1 MRNVAKPAFDDSH
14 STMRIHTD
22 FKMGFIRQVAM
33 WSLTIGLP
41 SFAYSAE
48 EVPSAK
54 AILKTVRV
62 AQSAQNMTVTGK
74 LRAGGKSIPFTLT
87 IDGDTVRWDFTEPAQ
102 SLLLRLGANDSRLEE
117 IGKGGSTKITGAKFD
132 DKVRD
137 SDMSYEDISMRF
149 LYWPKAEV
157 EGEQTMV
164 LTKCWIVRVEP
175 AAKND
180 SQYGKVKLWIS
191 KGEGALMQAE
201 AYDHDGKFARRF
213 KVLSGQKTDA
223 GFWMLKQM
231 RIEAATNTGRADATP
246 TYLEIDKPK
255 S

>member
-1 MRNVAKPAFDDSH
+1 MNLLFHAKSRSIFLAAFLAAAPGHAQDAPD
-14 STMRIHTD
+14 
-22 FKMGFIRQVAM
+22 
-33 WSLTIGLP
+33 
-41 SFAYSAE
+41 
-48 EVPSAK
+48 AK

-62 AQSAQNMTVTGK
+62 AQSAQNRTVTGK
-74 LRAGGKSIPFTLT
+74 LRTGGKAIPFTLKM
-87 IDGDTVRWDFTEPAQ
+87 DSDTVRWDFTDPDE

-117 IGKGGSTKITGAKFD
+117 IGKGGSKKVTGARFD

-137 SDMSYEDISMRF
+137 SDVTYEDLSMRF
-149 LYWPKAEV
+149 LYWPTAEV

-175 AAKND
+175 SAKND

-191 KGEGALMQAE
+191 KNDGALMQAE

-213 KVLSGQKTDA
+213 KVLSVQKTDE
-223 GFWMLKQM
+223 GMWMLKQM
-231 RIEAATNTGRADATP
+231 RIEAATRNGRPDATP